1 MQSSIP
7 HQIKLIRELPPL
19 GLSSPASDKT
29 VQRTFLKMLGLVNK
43 DINIDETN
51 LVITAELSELLAIAN
66 SHDYYKLLFDPRNRD
81 GYYTKQESDKA
92 YEHVFEHGT
101 QTIPKCMCKAH
112 ESIETITDHT
122 EKDSFCRLIRIPS
135 RMNNDRGKT
144 FIISLVSLILR
155 YSGRT
160 EMSITS
166 TEQGTE
172 WSVNYMLMD
181 SSTSEIQA
189 FRGWPDFC
197 ITENTVGAGVMLVS
211 IGEVQSHGD
220 CLSQLGKYTIG
231 QFRARNIPQ
240 NKLGCIAVFKDKTV
254 NLAIGSINEEDIV
267 SFELIHSAER
277 IDLCETAGITKFSQI
292 LMATMMY
299 IKI

>member
-7 HQIKLIRELPPL
+7 HQIKLIRELPPP
-19 GLSSPASDKT
+19 GYSSPASDKT

-66 SHDYYKLLFDPRNRD
+66 SHDYYKLLFDHWNRD
-81 GYYTKQESDKA
+81 GYYTKQESYKA

-112 ESIETITDHT
+112 KSIETINDHT

-135 RMNNDRGKT
+135 KMNNDKGKT
-144 FIISLVSLILR
+144 FILSLVSLILR
-155 YSGRT
+155 YSGQT

-211 IGEVQSHGD
+211 IGEVQS
-220 CLSQLGKYTIG
+220 QLGKYTIG
-231 QFRARNIPQ
+231 QFRAQNIPQ

-254 NLAIGSINEEDIV
+254 NLAIGSINEDDIV
-267 SFELIHSAER
+267 SFELIHTAER
-277 IDLCETAGITKFSQI
+277 IDLCEPEGITKFSQI